1 MRMLQLNTY
10 NLHRV
15 MHDFHTLTKIR
26 IVIFDADF
34 HELLAYPADRE
45 VFCTM
50 LRKRPEGEAACQKS
64 DRKGCQ
70 QCAKTKELVHY
81 RCHAG
86 LVETVVPIF
95 DRNGILAY
103 VMFGQIVPQENRT
116 DTIAKLKADYP
127 AYSNLV
133 DQIPVKSAEELKAA
147 GTILQAITNYVMT
160 NRWVTP
166 GKSEFIRQIDRYIEE
181 HLHQAISMEDICNT
195 FQVGLT
201 RLYELSIDY
210 LGCGLAQYIRNQRIL
225 YAKKMLIETQLPI
238 TEIANAVGFADY
250 NHFSRIFKQAAG
262 MSARQYRKS
271 AHGA

>member
-1 MRMLQLNTY
+1 MLQLNTN
-10 NLHRV
+10 NLHSV
-15 MHDFHTLTKIR
+15 MRDFHTLTKIR

-45 VFCTM
+45 AFCTM
-50 LRKRPEGEAACQKS
+50 LRKSPEGEAACQKS

-86 LVETVVPIF
+86 LMEAVVPIF
-95 DRNGILAY
+95 DRNGVLAY
-103 VMFGQIVPQENRT
+103 VMFGQIVPQENRAE
-116 DTIAKLKADYP
+116 TIEKLKTDYP
-127 AYSNLV
+127 AYANLV
-133 DQIPVKSAEELKAA
+133 DLIPVKSAEELKAA

-166 GKSEFIRQIDRYIEE
+166 GKSEFIRQIDCYIEE
-181 HLHQAISMEDICNT
+181 HLNQTISMEEICNT
-195 FQVGLT
+195 FQVGRT

-210 LGCGLAQYIRNQRIL
+210 LGCGLAQYIRSQRIQH
-225 YAKKMLIETQLPI
+225 AKKKLAETELSI

-250 NHFSRIFKQAAG
+250 NHFSRCFKKLAG
-262 MSARQYRKS
+262 MSARQYRKTTR
-271 AHGA
+271 GE